1 MCVVGRNNIFRS
13 IVSSSQLIRISY
25 GCIMDNQIYIEGCQ
39 DWLIVSPT
47 PIAEGVS
54 EGLRASYKML
64 LFQFLGGKPIVCVC
78 VDAPGSFGDRTRPIY
93 PIVYPGTI
101 IVPVSEWDSVSI
113 VDEAI
118 LINSVFVS
126 TLLGKSAYE
135 ISMTDLLSVFEV
147 LTDAEKLVDF
157 EDTYGLIIGGVRCG
171 M

>member
-1 MCVVGRNNIFRS
+1 
-13 IVSSSQLIRISY
+13 
-25 GCIMDNQIYIEGCQ
+25 MDNRIYIECCP

-47 PIAEGVS
+47 PITGAVS
-54 EGLRASYKML
+54 EGLQENYKML

-78 VDAPGSFGDRTRPIY
+78 VDESTY
-93 PIVYPGTI
+93 PIVYPGTTV
-101 IVPVSEWDSVSI
+101 VPVSEWSDVSI

-147 LTDAEKLVDF
+147 LTDTDKLIDF
-157 EDTYGLIIGGVRCG
+157 EDRHGLIIGGVRCG
-171 M
+171 I